1 VFDSTGARGEGVVQ
15 SDGTT
20 LHVTFVGVPAEDAAA
35 AATAWVQVIA
45 PQGADGLTLHAIE
58 RSIDGVPVADG
69 APLHYRR
76 VP

>member
-1 VFDSTGARGEGVVQ
+1 
-15 SDGTT
+15 
-20 LHVTFVGVPAEDAAA
+20 VPAEDAAA

-45 PQGADGLTLHAIE
+45 PQGVDGLTLHAIE